1 MGQNLSGERMD
12 DHQVM
17 MDMGQRD
24 STEPHLETL
33 FNLFYLSYWNH
44 LLQKRK

>member
-1 MGQNLSGERMD
+1 MGQNLSGERMG

-17 MDMGQRD
+17 MDMGQKA
-24 STEPHLETL
+24 STEPYLETL
-33 FNLFYLSYWNH
+33 FNLSYLSCWNH